1 MYEHARCIIHLGPL
15 GNLRHGQERGLLS
28 RHQNLPTAKS
38 RCFVWQRLLSKK
50 NGPIWNV
57 SEAAVNIFLL
67 EIHSEL
73 RHCEFIV
80 TLTAI
85 CKATWFQQ
93 FFKKCDNLLP
103 IYKDSSNHLQDWIN
117 LIWSD
122 LCITVTWH
130 LAGLLR
136 PTYRNHRHGDQGE
149 NGVNL
154 TSKVLSSVTTTI
166 ICPKEKDF

>member
-1 MYEHARCIIHLGPL
+1 MVRREDCCLVIRICQQQSQDVSYG
-15 GNLRHGQERGLLS
+15 RGYSRKRMDLFEMSQKQLWIYFCWKFILS
-28 RHQNLPTAKS
+28 YD
-38 RCFVWQRLLSKK
+38 
-50 NGPIWNV
+50 
-57 SEAAVNIFLL
+57 
-67 EIHSEL
+67 
-73 RHCEFIV
+73 IV

-136 PTYRNHRHGDQGE
+136 PTCRNHWHCDQGVL
-149 NGVNL
+149 NDVSL